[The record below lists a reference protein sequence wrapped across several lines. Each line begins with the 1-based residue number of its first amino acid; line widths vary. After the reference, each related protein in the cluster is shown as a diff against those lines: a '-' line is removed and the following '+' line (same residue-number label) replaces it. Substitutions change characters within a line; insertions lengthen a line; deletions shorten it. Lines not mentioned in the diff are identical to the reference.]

1 MDLNW
6 KTEATNQK
14 KFWNNHNDHTFRSIL
29 NKFFGPWVFAH
40 PEGAT
45 TALYNTLVVL
55 YFVDLPTIIGPAAA
69 DIADNVEANAMAYEH
84 CINKKNQQI
93 FVENA
98 IVGGHTLYLCE
109 KASIK
114 CFDIGSS
121 DFRERKHHNA
131 SRLPI
136 SNSTVPSKDHH
147 TLLQF
152 YAACWT
158 PTVALNNL
166 CARNYPNDHCT
177 QKYLWWWNLWN
188 ESSAQGA
195 LYWCRDMG

>member
-6 KTEATNQK
+6 KTEATKQK

-84 CINKKNQQI
+84 CINKKTSKYLLKMQLLADIHCI
-93 FVENA
+93 FARKLPSNVSTSVLLISENENT
-98 IVGGHTLYLCE
+98 IMHPDY
-109 KASIK
+109 
-114 CFDIGSS
+114 
-121 DFRERKHHNA
+121 
-131 SRLPI
+131 RL